1 MFVWHPIKKIF
12 CRNIPALISSD
23 DVYFLYAWQESGAS
37 VDPIFEGLNYYAMET
52 NGVFDLQ

>member
-1 MFVWHPIKKIF
+1 MF
-12 CRNIPALISSD
+12 
-23 DVYFLYAWQESGAS
+23 FLYAWQESGSS